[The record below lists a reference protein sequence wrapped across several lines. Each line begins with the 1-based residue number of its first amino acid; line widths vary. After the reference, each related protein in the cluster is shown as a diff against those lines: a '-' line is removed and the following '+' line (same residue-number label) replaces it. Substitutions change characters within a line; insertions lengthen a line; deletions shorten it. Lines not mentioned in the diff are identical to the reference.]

1 MKVLGSF
8 LAVWL
13 AAISPA
19 LALDFTLHKKQGARP
34 GPTLLVVGG
43 IQGDEPGGFNAASL
57 LVTDYQIRRGQLWVV
72 PNLNFLSIIK
82 RSRGVHGDM
91 NRKFAALQPSDPEY
105 AAVQKI
111 KAIIR
116 DPQVD
121 LVLNLHD
128 GSGFYRPRYIDRW
141 HNPQRWGQSII
152 IDQAELAGAR
162 YGRLAELAARVTTRS
177 NQRIANG
184 EHHFRVH
191 NTRTR
196 EGDRE
201 MEKTLTY
208 FAIRHGK
215 PAFGLEASKSFGTAR
230 RAWYHLHLLEAFMR
244 QTGIEFERSFALT
257 ERQVKQRIESN
268 LKLALYQNR
277 IVLDMTR
284 ARSRLRYLP
293 MQKNHPLQFSA
304 SNPLLAI
311 IDEQDQYRVRHGNR
325 QVALLQPQ
333 YFDFD
338 DSLDKVVLEID
349 GQAQELELG
358 SIVNVEREFR
368 VRPVEGYRI
377 NVIGY
382 RRAGL
387 RNESGVTIRRRDI
400 ARRFSVDKASRQFR
414 VEFYHADR
422 FCGMVVVNFKRR
434 PQA

>member
-1 MKVLGSF
+1 
-8 LAVWL
+8 
-13 AAISPA
+13 
-19 LALDFTLHKKQGARP
+19 
-34 GPTLLVVGG
+34 
-43 IQGDEPGGFNAASL
+43 
-57 LVTDYQIRRGQLWVV
+57 
-72 PNLNFLSIIK
+72 
-82 RSRGVHGDM
+82 
-91 NRKFAALQPSDPEY
+91 
-105 AAVQKI
+105 VQKI

-128 GSGFYRPRYIDRW
+128 GSGFYRPRYIDRR

-152 IDQAELAGAR
+152 IDQAELVGAR
-162 YGRLAELAARVTTRS
+162 YGRLAELAARVAARS

-230 RAWYHLHLLEAFMR
+230 RAWYHLQLLEAFMR

-257 ERQVKQRIESN
+257 ERQVKRRIESN

-293 MQKNHPLQFSA
+293 MQKNRPLQFSA

-368 VRPVEGYRI
+368 VRPLEGYRI